1 MKEENIYDT
10 ALKKAM
16 TLCAGREYCTGDIR
30 EKLHSWG
37 ITGEECDKILS
48 VLTRQGFID
57 DRRYASAFISDRLK
71 QNKWGK
77 IKIASMLRSRGI
89 DDKTITSAL
98 NDIDNEEYQKI
109 IREEIILH
117 RKTVKSKNKF
127 DLKSKL
133 LRFGMSR
140 GYESHLLYDLLNDLD

>member
-1 MKEENIYDT
+1 MKEENSYDN

-16 TLCAGREYCTGDIR
+16 ALCAGREYCTGDIR
-30 EKLHSWG
+30 EKLHFWG
-37 ITGEECDKILS
+37 ITGDECDKILS
-48 VLTRQGFID
+48 VLTKQGFID
-57 DRRYASAFISDRLK
+57 DRRYASAYVSDRLK

-89 DDKTITSAL
+89 DDKTIASAL
-98 NDIDNEEYQKI
+98 DDIDNEEYQQI
-109 IREEIILH
+109 IREEIISH

-127 DLKSKL
+127 DLRGKL

>member
-1 MKEENIYDT
+1 MKEENSYDN

-16 TLCAGREYCTGDIR
+16 SLCAGREYCTGDIR

-37 ITGEECDKILS
+37 ITGDECDKILS
-48 VLTRQGFID
+48 VLKKEGFLD
-57 DRRYASAFISDRLK
+57 DRRYASAFVSDRLR

-89 DDKTITSAL
+89 DDKIITNAL
-98 NDIDNEEYQKI
+98 EEIDNDEYQRI
-109 IREEIILH
+109 IREEIISH
-117 RKTVKSKNKF
+117 RRTIKSKNKY
-127 DLKSKL
+127 DLKGKL